1 MRPPILLLAL
11 ALALG
16 PAWGGEG
23 PARPRREVS
32 VEDVLRLA
40 LERNLRLA
48 AEKLNPERADQT
60 VTEEEAVFDPTAYG
74 DLRASGLKQQRK
86 EQGDLTWQ
94 RKASATAG
102 IVKLFEL
109 GTTLDAHV
117 GGARDKNNL
126 PNALVNPAHDET
138 AGVSLKQPLLRG
150 FGVRVN
156 TARIAASRNERR
168 IARAQLHQAALQTVG
183 DAKLAFWELVFAR
196 RDREIV
202 GRALERAD
210 KLLEIVRVR
219 VQAADLGWD
228 DPGLG
233 QATANVAVRH
243 EQVVSADDRIRRVED
258 FLKVIT
264 ELAAEPSGWNLELVP
279 TTEPQPDAPEIDVDR
294 AVEAALAQRPDYQA
308 AQVALDT
315 RDIALD
321 VARNGLLPKL
331 DLEASLGYMGLGS
344 SWSRASESFDNF
356 NHYQWSA
363 GIVLEY
369 PLGNR
374 AARARYQRATL
385 DRQQAGIQLRAL
397 ERQIQLEVRNA
408 ARTVATS
415 AERLRA
421 AEASVKAEETRVRA
435 EELLFREGGR
445 EDGRRR
451 NAQDVV
457 FAQDAL
463 ADAERRRLRA
473 LIDLNAALVEL
484 ERAKGTLL
492 DSSHVL
498 FVGE

>member
-1 MRPPILLLAL
+1 MAPAATAQRLPRAL
-11 ALALG
+11 AWDG
-16 PAWGGEG
+16 
-23 PARPRREVS
+23 RHDS
-32 VEDVLRLA
+32 VNHSEPLTRKKPMS
-40 LERNLRLA
+40 R
-48 AEKLNPERADQT
+48 KLSSIAPDWW
-60 VTEEEAVFDPTAYG
+60 DY
-74 DLRASGLKQQRK
+74 
-86 EQGDLTWQ
+86 
-94 RKASATAG
+94 
-102 IVKLFEL
+102 
-109 GTTLDAHV
+109 TTLDAELIRDAAALTPEKMVRLSRPGFRVVLYETLEEFYLAEALEYIAAWRQSTPDNPV
-117 GGARDKNNL
+117 GICGPIGPTEHLPLVAR
-126 PNALVNPAHDET
+126 LVNELNLDLRSAHFWT
-138 AGVSLKQPLLRG
+138 AVTTRYGHIQ
-150 FGVRVN
+150 
-156 TARIAASRNERR
+156 
-168 IARAQLHQAALQTVG
+168 QT
-183 DAKLAFWELVFAR
+183 
-196 RDREIV
+196 
-202 GRALERAD
+202 D